1 MASRAIDFI
10 LNVKGN
16 AVDKTDQLAD
26 NLDEAGDSADGAG
39 ASIGGFSVGLVA
51 VAAAAAAAA
60 AALFTMIEA
69 QVALIDE
76 TNTLAAS
83 TGFSNELIQGLR
95 LSADATG
102 KSLSEL
108 VPKGLAKKAL
118 DAANGLTKAQLAF
131 EQVGISAEDLVGPD
145 GSLVNMD
152 TLLLQIIDNL
162 DDIPDAGT
170 KAALATALLGTQG
183 QQMLT
188 AFGDS
193 KELIGFVN
201 TAREFGTDVGPEA
214 VRQAGA
220 WQKATSTLK
229 LSFTNLKDGILDATG
244 VSKFLISVF
253 DALSTTVTFFGALF
267 VGMINEAMKR
277 IGLLGDALMALAGG
291 EFAAAAQLAADA
303 ILPDVEGLV
312 AVWDE
317 AVRQSIVIS
326 AQGGTKVLE
335 RDIATPGGGGGGRGR
350 GPLEIPVVELG
361 EKSIEA
367 IEKGQPDENPWP
379 EFLDGLDVLISISR
393 EELEAFQRQES
404 IARASQ
410 TLGDVSIA
418 LSSAEGLGQIIGDV
432 FLGGMGDLISQGIS
446 IARDIDNQLEAI
458 VADVFSLPDEI
469 GSSLRRTWIEVIPN
483 IIRDIPELLVD
494 VLVGL
499 PVAIAEGIVLGLPE
513 AVRAIGDAVV
523 DAAGRVI
530 GFLDGAMSFLFG
542 DWWETA
548 KDFFKGIW
556 DGIGSAINTIMDGA
570 VVQWIIG
577 AFDTIWSTVRDFFVG
592 LFDIG
597 GGNGALVGQQGNV
610 LGTNFRGNQGDVQ
623 IFGVGIPGFASGGFA
638 TKTGLAMLHEGE
650 RVVPASGAS
659 TGTAAGMMGRGG
671 INIQNMTVKANDPRE
686 FLRAIERELGDFG
699 MGETFT
705 PFSPG

>member
-1 MASRAIDFI
+1 MASKAIDFI

-26 NLDEAGDSADGAG
+26 NLDEAGDSADGTD
-39 ASIGGFSVGLVA
+39 ASMAALSVGLVALATAA
-51 VAAAAAAAA
+51 VAAAAA
-60 AALFTMIEA
+60 LFSMRDA

-108 VPKGLAKKAL
+108 VPKNLAKRAL

-131 EQVGISAEDLVGPD
+131 EQVGISVEDLVGPD

-152 TLLLQIIDNL
+152 DLLLQVIDNL
-162 DDIPDAGT
+162 GDVEDKGT

-193 KELIGFVN
+193 KELLGFVKL
-201 TAREFGTDVGPEA
+201 AREFGTDVGPEA
-214 VRQAGA
+214 VRQASA
-220 WQKATSTLK
+220 WQRSTAILA
-229 LSFTNLKDGILDATG
+229 LAFTNVTDGILEATG
-244 VSKFLISVF
+244 AGSIMITIMDSFAAASVF
-253 DALSTTVTFFGALF
+253 FGTIFA
-267 VGMINEAMKR
+267 GMIEEALKR
-277 IGLLGDALMALAGG
+277 IGLLGSALMALADGQ
-291 EFAAAAQLAADA
+291 FRAAGDA
-303 ILPDVEGLV
+303 LSQSWLPDVDLFVALV
-312 AVWDE
+312 KE
-317 AVRQSIVIS
+317 ADRKGKAIIR
-326 AQGGTKVLE
+326 QGGRSLLNKAVPDDPE
-335 RDIATPGGGGGGRGR
+335 GGGPTRR
-350 GPLEIPVVELG
+350 GPLLVELG
-361 EKSIEA
+361 DNSIAA

-379 EFLDGLDVLISISR
+379 EFLDSLDVLVAISKD
-393 EELEAFQRQES
+393 ELQEIKRQEA
-404 IARASQ
+404 IAAASG
-410 TLGDVSIA
+410 TMDTIATGLG
-418 LSSAEGLGQIIGDV
+418 SAEGLASIIGNV
-432 FLGGMGDLISQGIS
+432 FLPGMGELIGQGVGMARNLDDTLESLFADVSTLPDDLGSS
-446 IARDIDNQLEAI
+446 IRRTMIEVQPAIIRAIPDLLEAVI
-458 VADVFSLPDEI
+458 ISLP
-469 GSSLRRTWIEVIPN
+469 L
-483 IIRDIPELLVD
+483 
-494 VLVGL
+494 
-499 PVAIAEGIVLGLPE
+499 AIAEGIILGIPE
-513 AVRAIGDAVV
+513 LVKALGSAAL

-542 DWWETA
+542 DWWEGA

-556 DGIGSAINTIMDGA
+556 DGIGNAINTIMDGA
-570 VVQWIIG
+570 VIQWIIG
-577 AFDTIWSTVRDFFVG
+577 AFETIWTTIRDFFSG